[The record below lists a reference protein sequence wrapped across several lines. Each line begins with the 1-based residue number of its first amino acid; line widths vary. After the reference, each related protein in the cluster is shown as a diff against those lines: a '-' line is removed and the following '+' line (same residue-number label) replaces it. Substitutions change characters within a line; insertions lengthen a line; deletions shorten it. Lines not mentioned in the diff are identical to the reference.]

1 MKKIIVRGGKK
12 INGEITVHSAKNSI
26 LPILAAVIL
35 CSGEVV
41 LLECPPLSD
50 VKIMLDLLS
59 SLGCKCEHIDGK
71 IKIDASCLDAYKV
84 DSNLMHKLRSS
95 IFVLG
100 PLLARFGRAELGYPG
115 GCDIGLRPIDLHLKV
130 LKDLGTQVKE
140 EDGNIICIAQKLT
153 AGEVYLDYPSVGATE
168 NAMMAASLISGST
181 IIVNAAKEPEI
192 VDLQNFINLMG
203 GRISGAGT
211 GRIVVHGVKK
221 LGGCVYTPMP
231 DRIVTGTFMM
241 LCAAC
246 GGELKI
252 KNAIPEH
259 NTALIGKLKD
269 SCVDVLKLED
279 GIHIIAKQR
288 PNSAHFV
295 ETMPYPGFP
304 TDLQSPM
311 MSLQAVSQGTSV
323 IIENVFE
330 NRMRLAGEL
339 KKMGADITVKDRMAF
354 IRGVENLHGATVF
367 SHDLRS
373 GAALLIAAA
382 AAEGKTEIFDE
393 GFIDRGYYK
402 FEDDIKAIGGDILVF
417 KE

>member
-1 MKKIIVRGGKK
+1 MKKIVICGGKK

-35 CSGEVV
+35 CSGEVI
-41 LLECPPLSD
+41 LENCPPLSD
-50 VKIMLDLLS
+50 VNIMLELLS
-59 SLGCKCEHIDGK
+59 SLGCKCLHSKGC
-71 IKIDASCLDAYKV
+71 IKIDASSLDNYKV
-84 DSNLMHKLRSS
+84 DVKLMHKLRSS

-100 PLLARFGRAELGYPG
+100 PLLARFGKAELGYPG

-130 LKDLGTQVKE
+130 LKDLGSKIKE
-140 EDGNIICIAQKLT
+140 EDGNIICSAGKLT

-168 NAMMAASLISGST
+168 NAMMAASLADGAT

-203 GRISGAGT
+203 GKISGAGT
-211 GRIVVHGVKK
+211 GKIIVHGVKK
-221 LGGCVYTPMP
+221 LGGCTYTPMP

-252 KNAIPEH
+252 KNAIAEH

-269 SCVDVLKLED
+269 SRIEVLKLDD

-288 PNSAHFV
+288 PISAHFV

-330 NRMRLAGEL
+330 NRLRLAGEL

-354 IRGVENLHGATVF
+354 VRGVERLHGAKVF

-382 AAEGKTEIFDE
+382 AAEGKTEIYDE

-402 FEDDIKAIGGDILVF
+402 FEDDIKALGGDVLIF

>member
-1 MKKIIVRGGKK
+1 MKKIVIRGGKK

-35 CSGEVV
+35 CSDKVTIKK
-41 LLECPPLSD
+41 CPLLSD
-50 VKIMLDLLS
+50 VKIMLELLS
-59 SLGCKCEHIDGK
+59 ELGCECCAQNESIEINAKNISKH
-71 IKIDASCLDAYKV
+71 KV
-84 DSNLMHKLRSS
+84 DTQLMHKLRSS

-100 PLLARFGRAELGYPG
+100 PLLARFGIAKLGYPG

-130 LKDLGTQVKE
+130 LKDLGASIKE
-140 EDGNIICIAQKLT
+140 ENGNIICTAKKLT

-168 NAMMAASLISGST
+168 NAMMAASLTIGST

-211 GRIVVHGVKK
+211 GRIIVHGVKE
-221 LGGCVYTPMP
+221 LGGCEYTPMP

-246 GGELKI
+246 GGSLKI
-252 KNAIPEH
+252 KNAIAEH
-259 NTALIGKLKD
+259 NTALIGKLRD
-269 SCVDVLKLED
+269 SGIGVLKTDD
-279 GIHIIAKQR
+279 GINIIADKKPASAHII
-288 PNSAHFV
+288 

-311 MSLQAVSQGTSV
+311 MSLQAISRGTSV

-330 NRMRLAGEL
+330 NRLRLAGEL

-354 IRGVENLHGATVF
+354 IRGVEKLHGAKVF

-373 GAALLIAAA
+373 GAALLIAGA
-382 AAEGKTEIFDE
+382 AAEGITEIYDE

-402 FEDDIKAIGGDILVF
+402 FEDDIKALGGDILVL

>member
-1 MKKIIVRGGKK
+1 MKKIVIRGGKK

-26 LPILAAVIL
+26 LPILAATIL
-35 CSGEVV
+35 CSGEITIN
-41 LLECPPLSD
+41 ECPLLSD
-50 VKIMLDLLS
+50 VKIMLELLS
-59 SLGCKCEHIDGK
+59 TLGCDCRAQDGY
-71 IKIDASCLDAYKV
+71 IKINAKNINKYKV
-84 DSNLMHKLRSS
+84 DAQLMHKLRSS

-100 PLLARFGRAELGYPG
+100 PLLARFGNAELGYPG

-130 LKDLGTQVKE
+130 LKDLGAQIKE
-140 EDGNIICIAQKLT
+140 ENGNIICAAKKLL

-168 NAMMAASLISGST
+168 NAMMAASLTPGST

-211 GRIVVHGVKK
+211 GRIIVHGVKT
-221 LGGCVYTPMP
+221 LQDCSYTPMP

-252 KNAIPEH
+252 KNAIAEH
-259 NTALIGKLKD
+259 NTALIGKLRD
-269 SCVDVLKLED
+269 SGIKVLKIDD
-279 GIHIIAKQR
+279 GIKIIAYKR
-288 PNSAHFV
+288 PISAHIV

-330 NRMRLAGEL
+330 NRLRLAGEL

-354 IRGVENLHGATVF
+354 IRGVESLHGAKVF

-382 AAEGKTEIFDE
+382 AADGVTEIYDE

-402 FEDDIKAIGGDILVF
+402 FEDNIKALGGDILVF

>member
-1 MKKIIVRGGKK
+1 MKKIVIRGGKK

-35 CSGEVV
+35 CSGEVT
-41 LLECPPLSD
+41 LKECPLLSD
-50 VKIMLDLLS
+50 VKIMLELLS
-59 SLGCKCEHIDGK
+59 ALGCDCSVHEKY
-71 IKIDASCLDAYKV
+71 IKINAKSISSHKV
-84 DSNLMHKLRSS
+84 DSQLMHKLRSS

-100 PLLARFGRAELGYPG
+100 PLLARFGAAELGYPG

-130 LKDLGTQVKE
+130 LKDLGAHIKE
-140 EDGNIICIAQKLT
+140 ENGNIICTAKKLIS
-153 AGEVYLDYPSVGATE
+153 GEVYLDYPSVGATE
-168 NAMMAASLISGST
+168 NAMMAASLTEGAT

-211 GRIVVHGVKK
+211 GKIIVHGVKA
-221 LGGCVYTPMP
+221 LGDCSYTPMP

-252 KNAIPEH
+252 KNAIAEH
-259 NTALIGKLKD
+259 NVALIGKLKD
-269 SCVDVLKLED
+269 SGINVLKTDD
-279 GIHIIAKQR
+279 GIKIIAKER
-288 PNSAHFV
+288 PISAHIV

-311 MSLQAVSQGTSV
+311 MSLQAVSRGTSV

-330 NRMRLAGEL
+330 NRLRLAGEL

-354 IRGVENLHGATVF
+354 IRGVEHLHGAKVF

-382 AAEGKTEIFDE
+382 AAEGITEIYDE

-402 FEDDIKAIGGDILVF
+402 FEDDIKALGGDILVF